1 MGELT
6 YAQAFGQALHLARTS
21 RRMRREELALASD
34 LSYPYLCQIEQ
45 GIKEP
50 SMQSVR
56 KIATALGVR
65 PSRLFILAEQAID
78 GVNVLGI

>member
-1 MGELT
+1 MGDLT
-6 YAQAFGQALHLARTS
+6 YAQAFGQALNLARTS
-21 RRMRREELALASD
+21 RRMKREELALRSD

-50 SMQSVR
+50 SMKSLQR
-56 KIATALGVR
+56 IAEALDVR
-65 PSRLFILAEQAID
+65 PSRLFVMAEQVLD